1 VWSNIQPNL
10 QHAVQEVGEPWSQFV
25 LTPERYAAIKASCA
39 RLRARK
45 VAVWFVCRGD
55 DMDDRLAGLEDVVV
69 LDEPRSKTEFR
80 GRPGLF
86 DPVFERMGICGPA
99 AS

>member
-1 VWSNIQPNL
+1 
-10 QHAVQEVGEPWSQFV
+10 
-25 LTPERYAAIKASCA
+25 
-39 RLRARK
+39 
-45 VAVWFVCRGD
+45 
-55 DMDDRLAGLEDVVV
+55 MDDRLAGLEDVVV